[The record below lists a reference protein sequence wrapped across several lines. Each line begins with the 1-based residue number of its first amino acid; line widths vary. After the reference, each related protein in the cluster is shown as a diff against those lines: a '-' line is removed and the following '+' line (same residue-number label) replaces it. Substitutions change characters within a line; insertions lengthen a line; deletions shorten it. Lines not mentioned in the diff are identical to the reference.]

1 MFTDIVGYLAGI
13 LLTLCFLPQII
24 KTLQMQQADDVSM
37 VMLLLSLFSAVFYE
51 IYAWLLG
58 LWPVLV
64 MNGIFGL
71 LVLVEIWLKIHYERQ
86 VKLAMDHPDGKNNP
100 VSAQD

>member
-1 MFTDIVGYLAGI
+1 MFTDVIGYLAGI
-13 LLTLCFLPQII
+13 LLTLCFLPQIV
-24 KTLQMQQADDVSM
+24 KTFQMKQADDVSM
-37 VMLLLSLFSAVFYE
+37 VMLLLSLFSAIFYE

-71 LVLVEIWLKIHYERQ
+71 LVMVEIWLKIHYDRRL
-86 VKLAMDHPDGKNNP
+86 KLATNHPEGQ
-100 VSAQD
+100 S

>member
-1 MFTDIVGYLAGI
+1 MFTDSIGYLAGI

-24 KTLQMQQADDVSM
+24 KTLQLKQADDVSM
-37 VMLLLSLFSAVFYE
+37 VMLLLSLFSALFYE

-71 LVLVEIWLKIHYERQ
+71 LVLVEIWLKIHYDRQ
-86 VKLAMDHPDGKNNP
+86 LKLAADHYEVKNNP
-100 VSAQD
+100 V

>member
-1 MFTDIVGYLAGI
+1 MTDLVGYLAGI

-24 KTLQMQQADDVSM
+24 KTLQMKHADDVSM
-37 VMLLLSLFSAVFYE
+37 VMLILSLLSAFFYE
-51 IYAWLLG
+51 IYAWQLG

-71 LVLVEIWLKIHYERQ
+71 LVLVEIGLKIMYDRR
-86 VKLAMDHPDGKNNP
+86 
-100 VSAQD
+100 